1 MKRLFAVVLLF
12 SMTLARAAS
21 LGLPISLPLPPGMP
35 QAPSDSAFELSR
47 VRIADAV
54 EVMYTQVLKSPYL
67 IQPEVVADERL
78 VSFRFA
84 TGASARAEVS
94 RFMNLLGL
102 SVRTVNGVDL
112 VGMLKEPE
120 PDKEPFIYRPKFR
133 DASYLVEL
141 LRSLFPKGEFTST
154 RSIHGAPQAI
164 GTDMATG
171 QPKAPAPTSSAASL
185 LDTQTD
191 ALVFNG
197 TASDIKKLAG
207 LLTQLDTR
215 QGEVMVR
222 GQVFEVAS
230 NSAQGS
236 AFSLALHLL
245 GGTVTAGLSTPTT
258 LDGFVRI
265 KNASIDAVFSALSSD
280 SRFKTISAPSLRV
293 RSGASGRFS
302 VGQDVPVLGA
312 VSYPGNG
319 NAPVQS
325 VEYRSSGVIFDLEP
339 VVRDSVVDLT
349 VGQQLSNFVTT
360 QTGVNNSPTLTKREV
375 RTSLSVADGDIVIIG
390 GLAENRESSGRIG
403 FSFLPDWMRSDTGQT
418 SKSEILLVLQ
428 LTRL

>member
-1 MKRLFAVVLLF
+1 MKRILAAVLLA
-12 SMTLARAAS
+12 SMTLASAAPLS
-21 LGLPISLPLPPGMP
+21 LPLSLPLPPGIP
-35 QAPSDSAFELSR
+35 QPAESAFELSR

-67 IQPEVVADERL
+67 IQPEVVGDERL

-84 TGASARAEVS
+84 TGASARSEVS
-94 RFMNLLGL
+94 RFMALLGL

-112 VGMLKEPE
+112 IGVTKEAE
-120 PDKEPFIYRPKFR
+120 PDKEPYVYHPKFR
-133 DASYLVEL
+133 DVSYLVEL
-141 LRSLFPKGEFTST
+141 LRALFPKGEFTST
-154 RSIHGAPQAI
+154 RTIHGAPQSI
-164 GTDMATG
+164 GADMTTG
-171 QPKAPAPTSSAASL
+171 QTKAPAPASSAAAL
-185 LDTQTD
+185 IDTQAD

-197 TASDIKKLAG
+197 TPGDIKKLAG
-207 LLTQLDTR
+207 LLEQLDTR

-230 NSAQGS
+230 NGAEGS

-245 GGTVTAGLSTPTT
+245 GGTVTAGLSTPST
-258 LDGFVRI
+258 LDGFVKI
-265 KNASIDAVFSALSSD
+265 KNGSIDAVFAALSSD
-280 SRFKTISAPSLRV
+280 SRFKTLSAPSLRV

-312 VSYPGNG
+312 VSYPGTG

-325 VEYRSSGVIFDLEP
+325 VEYRSSGVIFDLKP
-339 VVRDSVVDLT
+339 IVRDAVVDLT
-349 VGQQLSNFVTT
+349 VGQQLSNFVVT

-375 RTSLSVADGDIVIIG
+375 STSLSVTDGDIVIIG
-390 GLAENRESSGRIG
+390 GLAENRESSGRVG
-403 FSFLPDWMRSDTGQT
+403 FSFLPDWMQSNTGQN

-428 LTRL
+428 VSRL